1 MALLIKSTRQ
11 TIPETLGG
19 ISNMSDLKKRI
30 SPAVTVIIMFGIISM
45 MGDVV
50 YETARSSNSQYLNLL
65 GISAAKVGL
74 VFGIG
79 EFLGYFIRLISGF
92 LSDKSG
98 KHWIF
103 MFLGYGM
110 LIVVPLIGVTINW
123 NIIIIL
129 ILMERIGKALRSPA
143 KDTILSEVADKQV
156 GVGFAFGLQE
166 ALDQIGAFIGPLIFT
181 VIFYFTRKNGVLQYQ
196 LGYKALF
203 IPYVILMV
211 FLALVFMRVKNS
223 NLVPDIKKEH
233 HSEKLQPVFWIYMA
247 FTFFCT
253 LGFVN
258 FSTVG
263 YHLKASGLMSDGNIT
278 LVYSLAMVIDAV
290 TALVISKAYDKLK
303 AKSGKRSGGLLV
315 LMVLPVISLFLPVL
329 TLSHSTPLIVIGM
342 IIFGIVMGIHETV
355 MRSAIADVTPFDKR
369 GTGYGVFNTG
379 YGLALM
385 VGAAL
390 MGLLY
395 DMNMTGVIIAF
406 TFATEIIAAILYLKM
421 NNTIKKQSA

>member
-1 MALLIKSTRQ
+1 MNDA
-11 TIPETLGG
+11 
-19 ISNMSDLKKRI
+19 KKRI
-30 SPAVTVIIMFGIISM
+30 SPAVAVIIMFGIISM

-50 YETARSSNSQYLNLL
+50 YESARSSNSQYLNLL

-79 EFLGYFIRLISGF
+79 EFLGYFIRLISGL

-110 LIVVPLIGVTINW
+110 LLVVPLIGFTMNW
-123 NIIIIL
+123 NAIIIL

-143 KDTILSEVADKQV
+143 KDTILSKVADKQV

-181 VIFYFTRKNGVLQYQ
+181 SIFYFTRKNGVLQYQ
-196 LGYKALF
+196 LGYRALF
-203 IPYVILMV
+203 IPFAILML
-211 FLALVFMRVKNS
+211 FLVFVFTKVKNN

-233 HSEKLQPVFWIYMA
+233 HSEHLQPVFWIYTA

-263 YHLKASGLMSDGNIT
+263 YHLKATNLMSDGDIT
-278 LVYSLAMVIDAV
+278 LVYSLAMIADAV
-290 TALVISKAYDKLK
+290 TALVVGKIYDKLK
-303 AKSGKRSGGLLV
+303 AKSGKKAGGLLV
-315 LMVLPVISLFLPVL
+315 LMVLPAVSLLLPVL
-329 TLSHSTPLIVIGM
+329 TLSHSAILIAIGM
-342 IIFGIVMGIHETV
+342 IVFGIVMGIHETV

-385 VGAAL
+385 IGASL
-390 MGLLY
+390 MGLFY
-395 DMNMTGVIIAF
+395 DMNMTGAIIAF
-406 TFATEIIAAILYLKM
+406 TFATEIIAAILYFKM
-421 NNTIKKQSA
+421 NNLVKKQNI